1 MCWLLTSHILEEP
14 HVLLCL
20 LLTSHTLERPQVL
33 LCLLL
38 AFRKLYKLFECI
50 NVDWCRELIQ
60 LMTACHF
67 IFASGLY
74 LFQTPGYKNLVS
86 RGKHPYKYIRQDNV
100 IRVASRLSSLHVDA
114 PLAVAVD
121 DDIDYQISLNQ
132 GSNVTI
138 FVVVTFSN
146 NDTKRFS
153 LETGIH
159 LHWNFSCI
167 IDIHWNFS
175 CIIDILDRE
184 HKRELNFIIWTSH
197 VTSRVSFHI

>member
-1 MCWLLTSHILEEP
+1 
-14 HVLLCL
+14 
-20 LLTSHTLERPQVL
+20 
-33 LCLLL
+33 
-38 AFRKLYKLFECI
+38 
-50 NVDWCRELIQ
+50 
-60 LMTACHF
+60 MTACHF

-153 LETGIH
+153 LETGID